1 MIFAIVSLFV
11 LAFIEMLAIGS
22 LQNRLVRLEK
32 VVLAL
37 SMATQF
43 DDKFT
48 KLFKDEE

>member
-1 MIFAIVSLFV
+1 MIIAIVSLFV

-22 LQNRLVRLEK
+22 LQNRLVRLER

-37 SMATQF
+37 SMVTQF

>member
-11 LAFIEMLAIGS
+11 LAFIEMLAIGN
-22 LQNRLVRLEK
+22 LQNRLVRMEK

-37 SMATQF
+37 SMVTQF